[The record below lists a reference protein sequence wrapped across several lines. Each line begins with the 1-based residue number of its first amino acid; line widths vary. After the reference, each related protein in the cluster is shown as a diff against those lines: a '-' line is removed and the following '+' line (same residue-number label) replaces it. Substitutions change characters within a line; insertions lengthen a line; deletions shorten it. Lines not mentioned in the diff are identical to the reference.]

1 MPIGENMYSAGTD
14 FKMIIT
20 SIGAFSREKRQSN
33 YKNDWNRPRI
43 STQHLCTS
51 YIRQDMM
58 GTAPIHDIC
67 YGFDCMREDSLVL
80 SGPSDIYSS
89 KGSMVSTC
97 RHGEEYLVP
106 DEQITHT
113 YRYNEMCFRRIQ
125 GVEKKQPSYIVVFKQ
140 NGIIGNLENAEKA
153 SKDWG
158 GLPIVVIDRD
168 ECLESERNKVKQ
180 MQAEYR
186 EFPSPELA
194 RAIYYKIRNNR
205 VTARNFCWETNISRY
220 EINEQAVSKR
230 ELAENSNEVSGEDRR
245 DCMAKIRTAIE
256 KVKGDGEVER

>member
-1 MPIGENMYSAGTD
+1 
-14 FKMIIT
+14 
-20 SIGAFSREKRQSN
+20 
-33 YKNDWNRPRI
+33 
-43 STQHLCTS
+43 
-51 YIRQDMM
+51 
-58 GTAPIHDIC
+58 
-67 YGFDCMREDSLVL
+67 
-80 SGPSDIYSS
+80 
-89 KGSMVSTC
+89 
-97 RHGEEYLVP
+97 
-106 DEQITHT
+106 
-113 YRYNEMCFRRIQ
+113 
-125 GVEKKQPSYIVVFKQ
+125 
-140 NGIIGNLENAEKA
+140 
-153 SKDWG
+153 
-158 GLPIVVIDRD
+158 
-168 ECLESERNKVKQ
+168 

>member
-1 MPIGENMYSAGTD
+1 M
-14 FKMIIT
+14 
-20 SIGAFSREKRQSN
+20 
-33 YKNDWNRPRI
+33 
-43 STQHLCTS
+43 
-51 YIRQDMM
+51 
-58 GTAPIHDIC
+58 
-67 YGFDCMREDSLVL
+67 
-80 SGPSDIYSS
+80 
-89 KGSMVSTC
+89 
-97 RHGEEYLVP
+97 
-106 DEQITHT
+106 
-113 YRYNEMCFRRIQ
+113 
-125 GVEKKQPSYIVVFKQ
+125 FKQ

-220 EINEQAVSKR
+220 EINEQAVGKR

-256 KVKGDGEVER
+256 KVNGDGQVEK